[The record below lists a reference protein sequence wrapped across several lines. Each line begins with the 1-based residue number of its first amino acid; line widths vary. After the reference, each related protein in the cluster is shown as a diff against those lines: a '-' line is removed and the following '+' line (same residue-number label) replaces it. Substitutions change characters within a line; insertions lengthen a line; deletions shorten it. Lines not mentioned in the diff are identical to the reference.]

1 MRVYVRPW
9 RVVVQI
15 VGVAFVA
22 CGAVPSWGSCVG
34 DCDSSGSVSVNEIVR
49 MVNVALGRQAVAL
62 CSAGDRDGDGR
73 ITVDEVVAAV
83 DSLLRGCSPSPTP
96 TALQPTP
103 TATEPTRQCG
113 NYRRE
118 RQVFFGDLH
127 VHTANSFDAYTWDVR
142 TSPADA
148 YRFARGTPIALPPLD
163 AAGNGTRLARIDRA
177 LHFAAVTDH
186 SEFLGE
192 VSLCSTPGSPAYDTL
207 TCRNFRRGFAES
219 QLDFGARLSVRRP
232 QRASEVCGTDW
243 QRCLQVAGDV
253 WERIRGAAAQAY
265 EPCQFTTFI
274 AYEYTNALAGST
286 LHRNVVF
293 ANDRVPPPVSVF
305 EQSTPQGLWR
315 ELERVCKQNIAGCD
329 VIAIPHNSN
338 ESTGRMFTVEYPGAS
353 SIEQQREQASLRAR
367 LEPLVEIFQHK
378 GSSECFGGLSSVLG
392 VPDEAC
398 DFEPR
403 RRGALEDCG
412 EGMGQLG
419 AAGRGCISRRDY
431 VRNVLGMGLLEYARL
446 GVNPFS
452 FGFIAS
458 TDTHNGTPGRV
469 AEYEFQG
476 HRGSAESTPEGLM
489 GFDELGDTPVLFN
502 PGGLAAVW
510 AEENTRESIFASLK
524 RKETF
529 ATSGPRIVVRFFA
542 GWDLPPNW
550 CDRADR
556 IELGYAHGVPM
567 GGTLAEGAGAPGVP
581 AFAIAAEYDPGT
593 PEHPGTLLQR
603 IQVVKGWVEG
613 GNAQL
618 RIYDVAG
625 SGDNGATVDLQTC
638 TPTGPGFTRLCTV
651 WHDPDFNPEAPA
663 FYYVR
668 VLENPSCRWHVYACN
683 QLPPDQRPPAC
694 TDPTLP
700 RTIQERAWTSPIWYL
715 PG

>member
-1 MRVYVRPW
+1 MAAWLRRWRGGIKIVAVLSVALAPVRL
-9 RVVVQI
+9 RAI
-15 VGVAFVA
+15 
-22 CGAVPSWGSCVG
+22 CVG
-34 DCDSSGSVSVNEIVR
+34 DCDSSGAVSVNEIVR
-49 MVNVALGRQAVAL
+49 MVNIALGRQEVTS
-62 CSAGDRDGDGR
+62 CPPGDRDGNGL
-73 ITVDEVVAAV
+73 ITVEEIVAAV
-83 DSLLRGCSPSPTP
+83 DVLLRGCPAPRTPTIAEPTP
-96 TALQPTP
+96 TPTQPSP
-103 TATEPTRQCG
+103 QCS
-113 NYRRE
+113 NYSAERR
-118 RQVFFGDLH
+118 VLFGDLH
-127 VHTANSFDAYTWDVR
+127 VHTAYSFDAYTWDVR
-142 TSPADA
+142 TTPADA

-163 AAGNGTRLARIDRA
+163 AAGNGTRLARIDRP
-177 LHFAAVTDH
+177 LDFAAVTDH

-192 VSLCSTPGSPAYDTL
+192 VSLCSTPGSAVYDTL
-207 TCRNFRRGFAES
+207 TCQNFRRGFAES

-232 QRASEVCGTDW
+232 QRASDVCGSDW
-243 QRCLQVAGDV
+243 QRCIETAGDV

-265 EPCQFTTFI
+265 EPCQFTTFV

-315 ELERVCKQNIAGCD
+315 ELERVCKQQIPECD

-338 ESTGRMFTVEYPGAS
+338 ESTGRMFAVEYPGAAS
-353 SIEQQREQASLRAR
+353 VEQQREQAALRAR

-378 GSSECFGGLSSVLG
+378 GSSECFAGLSNVLG

-403 RRGALEDCG
+403 RRGTLEDCG
-412 EGMGQLG
+412 EGVGQLG

-431 VRNVLGMGLLEYARL
+431 VRNVLGIGLQEFVRL

-476 HRGSAESTPEGLM
+476 HRGFAEATPEGLM
-489 GFDELGDTPVLFN
+489 GFDELGDTPILFN

-510 AEENTRESIFASLK
+510 AEENTREAIFAALK

-529 ATSGPRIVVRFFA
+529 ATSGPRMVVRVFG
-542 GWDLPPNW
+542 GWDLPENW
-550 CDRADR
+550 CQRSDR
-556 IELGYAHGVPM
+556 ITLGYSQGVPM
-567 GGTLAEGAGAPGVP
+567 GGTITSRAGGGSLSL
-581 AFAIAAEYDPGT
+581 AIAAEFDPGT
-593 PEHPGTLLQR
+593 PQNPGTLLQR
-603 IQVVKGWVEG
+603 VQVIKGWLAAG
-613 GNAQL
+613 TPQL
-618 RIYDVAG
+618 RIYNVAG
-625 SGDNGATVDLQTC
+625 DTQGLATVDLETC
-638 TPTGPGFTRLCTV
+638 QRSGPGFTQLCTV
-651 WHDPDFNPEAPA
+651 WRDPEFDPATPA

-668 VLENPSCRWHVYACN
+668 VLENPSCRWQVYVCN
-683 QLPPDQRPPAC
+683 QLPTSLRPPAC
-694 TDPTLP
+694 TDPSVP
-700 RTIQERAWTSPIWYL
+700 RTIQERAWSSPIWYL

>member
-1 MRVYVRPW
+1 MQASFARW
-9 RVVVQI
+9 L
-15 VGVAFVA
+15 VAAQLLSAGFAVA
-22 CGAVPSWGSCVG
+22 TATRSEARCVG
-34 DCDSSGSVSVNEIVR
+34 DCDNSGVITVNEVVR
-49 MVNVALGRQAVAL
+49 MVNVALGHQPTSA
-62 CSAGDRDGDGR
+62 CPAGDRDGDGS
-73 ITVDEVVAAV
+73 ITVDEIVAAV
-83 DSLLRGCSPSPTP
+83 DALLTGCPSAETPTPPAPTP
-96 TALQPTP
+96 TPSAPVPQCSGY
-103 TATEPTRQCG
+103 TE
-113 NYRRE
+113 E

-163 AAGNGTRLARIDRA
+163 ANGQGTRLARIDRP
-177 LHFAAVTDH
+177 LDFAAVTDH

-192 VSLCSTPGSPAYDTL
+192 VSLCSTPGSPAYETL
-207 TCRNFRRGFAES
+207 TCQNFRRGFAES

-232 QRASEVCGTDW
+232 QRAADVCGTDL
-243 QRCLQVAGDV
+243 QRCIQTAGDV

-265 EPCQFTTFI
+265 EPCRFTTFI

-315 ELERVCKQNIAGCD
+315 ELERVCKQQIPGCD

-338 ESTGRMFTVEYPGAS
+338 ESTGRMFTVEYPGTS
-353 SIEQQREQASLRAR
+353 SFDQQREQAALRAR
-367 LEPLVEIFQHK
+367 MEPLVEIFQHK
-378 GSSECFGGLSSVLG
+378 GSSECFAGLPSVLG

-398 DFEPR
+398 NFEPR
-403 RRGALEDCG
+403 RRDNNLEDCG
-412 EGMGQLG
+412 EGVGQLG
-419 AAGRGCISRRDY
+419 ATGRGCISKRDY
-431 VRNVLGMGLLEYARL
+431 VRNVLGMGLQEFLRL
-446 GVNPFS
+446 GVNPFA
-452 FGFIAS
+452 FGFIGS

-476 HRGSAESTPEGLM
+476 HRGSAEATPSGLM
-489 GFDELGDTPVLFN
+489 GFDELGDTPILFN

-510 AEENTRESIFASLK
+510 AEENTREAIFAALK

-529 ATSGPRIVVRFFA
+529 ATSGSRIVVRLFA
-542 GWDLPPNW
+542 GWSLPDNW

-556 IELGYAHGVPM
+556 IAVGYAQGVPM
-567 GGTLAEGAGAPGVP
+567 GGDLRALPAPAGPP
-581 AFAIAAEYDPGT
+581 KLAIAAEYDPGT

-603 IQVVKGWVEG
+603 IQVIKGWIANG
-613 GNAQL
+613 APQL

-625 SGDNGATVDLQTC
+625 SADTGATVDLRTC
-638 TPTGPGFTRLCTV
+638 ATSGPGFQSLCSV
-651 WHDPDFNPEAPA
+651 WTDPDFDPASPA

-694 TDPTLP
+694 TDPSVP
-700 RTIQERAWTSPIWYL
+700 QTIQERAWTSPIWYL
-715 PG
+715 P

>member
-1 MRVYVRPW
+1 MSGRVKRWWATVW
-9 RVVVQI
+9 CLAVVH
-15 VGVAFVA
+15 AA
-22 CGAVPSWGSCVG
+22 PAAKASGARCVG
-34 DCDSSGSVSVNEIVR
+34 DCDGSGSVSINEVVR
-49 MVNVALGRQAVAL
+49 MVNIALGRQALAL
-62 CSAGDRDGDGR
+62 CPAGDNNEDGA
-73 ITVDEVVAAV
+73 ITVDEIVAAV
-83 DSLLRGCSPSPTP
+83 EYLLRGCPPPPTPTSFQPTPTP
-96 TALQPTP
+96 TAPPQ
-103 TATEPTRQCG
+103 QCG
-113 NYRRE
+113 NYNPE

-127 VHTANSFDAYTWDVR
+127 VHTAYSFDAYTWDVR
-142 TSPADA
+142 TTPADA

-163 AAGNGTRLARIDRA
+163 ATGNGTRLARIDRP
-177 LHFAAVTDH
+177 LDFTAVTDH

-207 TCRNFRRGFAES
+207 TCQNFRQGFAES

-232 QRASEVCGTDW
+232 QRAADVCGADW
-243 QRCLQVAGDV
+243 QRCLEVAGDV

-265 EPCQFTTFI
+265 EPCRFTTFI

-293 ANDRVPPPVSVF
+293 ANDRVPPPVSTF
-305 EQSTPQGLWR
+305 EQNTPEGLWR
-315 ELERVCKQNIAGCD
+315 ELQRVCTQQIPGCD

-338 ESTGRMFTVEYPGAS
+338 ESTGRMFTVEYGGAS

-367 LEPLVEIFQHK
+367 MEVLVEVFQHK
-378 GSSECFGGLSSVLG
+378 GSSECFAGLSSVLG

-403 RRGALEDCG
+403 QRGELTDCG
-412 EGMGQLG
+412 EGVGQLG

-431 VRNVLGMGLLEYARL
+431 VRNVLGMGLREYARL

-452 FGFIAS
+452 FGLIAS

-476 HRGSAESTPEGLM
+476 HRGSAEATPGGLI
-489 GFDELGDTPVLFN
+489 GYDELGEATVLFN

-510 AEENTRESIFASLK
+510 AEENTRESIFAALK

-529 ATSGPRIVVRFFA
+529 GTSGPRIVVRFFA

-550 CDRADR
+550 CESPER
-556 IELGYAHGVPM
+556 IGVGYRQGVPM
-567 GGTLAEGAGAPGVP
+567 GGTLVRNSSNGAPVL
-581 AFAIAAEYDPGT
+581 AIAAESDPGT
-593 PEHPGTLLQR
+593 VEHPGTLLQR
-603 IQVVKGWVEG
+603 IQVIKGWLSHG
-613 GNAQL
+613 QPQL

-625 SGDNGATVDLQTC
+625 NANNGASVDVRTC

-651 WHDPDFNPEAPA
+651 WRDPDFDPENPA

-668 VLENPSCRWHVYACN
+668 VLENPSCRWHVHACN
-683 QLPPDQRPPAC
+683 QLPPESRPSAC
-694 TDPTLP
+694 NDPTLP